1 MYLFIYNYT
10 PICCLHEFHL
20 FPREFE
26 RSLRRNDQPGNKVC
40 STPSGRPTTLKRSG
54 SDYSATIFAKILEA
68 SNVPGLQWQTG
79 PGFRWDFCWGMMSKA
94 QLYGDYFMNHEI
106 RIPIKQP
113 DNNQDSMDP
122 GGFFSWLFLAFFVP
136 WSRPLGHWASSS
148 VGVFGKFTWRAAIY
162 CAVHHAKRGAENL
175 TNACWSDFSFGR
187 GGPIFGFR
195 NFLILPK

>member
-113 DNNQDSMDP
+113 GFHRKWSLAMKQHGVRMIP
-122 GGFFSWLFLAFFVP
+122 KQVVEAIWGGKIQLQGVRGFHDA
-136 WSRPLGHWASSS
+136 
-148 VGVFGKFTWRAAIY
+148 VFGIGWWMKN
-162 CAVHHAKRGAENL
+162 NL
-175 TNACWSDFSFGR
+175 FGQTLDQHLWLYS
-187 GGPIFGFR
+187 G
-195 NFLILPK
+195 